1 MKGDE
6 EVRSSVVHN
15 VHENVSPAQEGGVG
29 LLMIGPIIENLNS
42 IQTGKD
48 ESGLGRWTTMTLQ
61 GDNITTRIVC
71 GYNPCKSNSR
81 GGQSCRTSYAQHR
94 RYLINTRKDTT
105 TCPRTLFREELI
117 HQLTKWRQEGDRL
130 IVCMDAND
138 HIYKGLIGQ
147 SLTNEAG
154 LGMKEVIKEFTG
166 EELGPTFFR
175 GRIPIDGIWTTTD
188 VQIANACV
196 MPAGYGIGDHRL
208 FVVDIVSSS
217 IIGTESPRIQRPTA
231 RRLNTRLPNVAERYA
246 TLYEENVTRHR
257 LL

>member
-1 MKGDE
+1 
-6 EVRSSVVHN
+6 
-15 VHENVSPAQEGGVG
+15 
-29 LLMIGPIIENLNS
+29 
-42 IQTGKD
+42 
-48 ESGLGRWTTMTLQ
+48 
-61 GDNITTRIVC
+61 
-71 GYNPCKSNSR
+71 
-81 GGQSCRTSYAQHR
+81 
-94 RYLINTRKDTT
+94 
-105 TCPRTLFREELI
+105 
-117 HQLTKWRQEGDRL
+117 
-130 IVCMDAND
+130 MDAND

-154 LGMKEVIKEFTG
+154 LGMKEVIKDFTG

-217 IIGTESPRIQRPTA
+217 IIGTDPPRIQRPTA

-246 TLYEENVTRHR
+246 TI
-257 LL
+257 